1 MGGIIFIIFWLS
13 LMIYTL
19 TSSLIFFKR
28 EKVSI
33 NYYDSQIS
41 KTDLISFQ
49 NYSYGIYLIKIYLCT
64 YSDF

>member
-1 MGGIIFIIFWLS
+1 MGEIIFIIFWLS

-49 NYSYGIYLIKIYLCT
+49 NYSYRIYLIKTYLCT

>member
-1 MGGIIFIIFWLS
+1 
-13 LMIYTL
+13 MIYTL

>member
-1 MGGIIFIIFWLS
+1 MVGIIFIIFLLS

-19 TSSLIFFKR
+19 TSSLIFLK
-28 EKVSI
+28 EKKVSI

-49 NYSYGIYLIKIYLCT
+49 NYSYGIYLIKTYICI